1 MAIILAGASTPPIA
15 KSMEFTRYATTFGT
29 LTWAKYSCK
38 NLKVDN
44 VETFTKLK
52 DAGMKSEDFFSE
64 EFQSLVAVVMI
75 ELEKEKNQPKLC
87 ELILDQYGP
96 RGRIMPGLT
105 ERLH

>member
-1 MAIILAGASTPPIA
+1 
-15 KSMEFTRYATTFGT
+15 
-29 LTWAKYSCK
+29 
-38 NLKVDN
+38 
-44 VETFTKLK
+44 
-52 DAGMKSEDFFSE
+52 MKSEDFFSE